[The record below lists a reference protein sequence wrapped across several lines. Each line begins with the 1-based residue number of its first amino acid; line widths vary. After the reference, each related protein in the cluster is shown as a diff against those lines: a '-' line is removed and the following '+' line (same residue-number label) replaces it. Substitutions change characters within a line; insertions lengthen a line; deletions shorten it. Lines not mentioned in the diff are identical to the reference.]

1 LGVKLKNFKTNNHY
15 VKRVEI
21 KGYNQSRVRV
31 KLKRIQNI
39 KVDWVPLQS
48 SNDLQPN

>member
-1 LGVKLKNFKTNNHY
+1 LGVKLKNFETNDLY

-21 KGYNQSRVRV
+21 KGYNQSRLSV
-31 KLKRIQNI
+31 KLKRIKNI
-39 KVDWVPLQS
+39 KDDWVPLPS